1 MTAKAVT
8 VRDYVDIDKNGIIDL
23 ARQLQAHE
31 LAYYDRMKPV
41 ADIGEAYVTE
51 LRADVDKHKGRFL
64 VARIAGRLV
73 GYCTLLTHCDSS
85 DEHDEIQYSFS
96 YIGDLA
102 VDQASRSQG
111 VGSELIAACETIARA
126 AGQKWLRLSVMAA
139 NTRARKFY
147 AANGFNELL
156 LRLEKPL

>member
-64 VARIAGRLV
+64 VARNRRQAGRL
-73 GYCTLLTHCDSS
+73 LHPS
-85 DEHDEIQYSFS
+85 HP
-96 YIGDLA
+96 
-102 VDQASRSQG
+102 
-111 VGSELIAACETIARA
+111 
-126 AGQKWLRLSVMAA
+126 LRFVRR
-139 NTRARKFY
+139 TR
-147 AANGFNELL
+147 
-156 LRLEKPL
+156 